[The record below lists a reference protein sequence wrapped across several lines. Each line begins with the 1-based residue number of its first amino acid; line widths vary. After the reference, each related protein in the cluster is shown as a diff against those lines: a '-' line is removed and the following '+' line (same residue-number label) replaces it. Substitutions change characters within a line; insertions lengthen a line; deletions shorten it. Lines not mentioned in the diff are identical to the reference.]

1 MSRALQDKLAVREPH
16 AVGHGH
22 GLQALIGFRWVCITS
37 AVCLQMHAPVSK
49 ECLESEL
56 ADNSFAK
63 GKH

>member
-1 MSRALQDKLAVREPH
+1 MREHHAL
-16 AVGHGH
+16 GHGH
-22 GLQALIGFRWVCITS
+22 GLQALTRFRWMRVTS
-37 AVCLQMHAPVSK
+37 AVCLQMHAPISK